1 MEKNLLQRCPF
12 QRNVA
17 VIYNYAELVGRHDG
31 RTKEDVPLYLCGWS
45 DSEDI
50 GERKE
55 ELDDPG
61 GYVVCVLLFLRS
73 VFYELK
79 YNLI

>member
-1 MEKNLLQRCPF
+1 M
-12 QRNVA
+12 A
-17 VIYNYAELVGRHDG
+17 IIYNYAELAGRHDG
-31 RTKEDVPLYLCGWS
+31 RTKEGVPLYRSGWS
-45 DSEDI
+45 DSVDI

-61 GYVVCVLLFLRS
+61 CYVICDLLFLRS